1 MLRATCYCVPQ
12 NQAVNAHDRADGGE
26 DDVDRV
32 EDDVDKGEDQAD
44 DEEGLRGQSYTWLYF
59 GCILVTSGCISIGCS
74 WFYLVVFLLQFVL
87 FGCILVLIVSIW
99 LYFGFV
105 CLGGAEHGTAEHV
118 RLGIKDGVGRRCCK
132 EPFKRSF
139 VQKFLI

>member
-26 DDVDRV
+26 DDVDGV

-59 GCILVTSGCISIGCS
+59 GCILVTSGCISIVL
-74 WFYLVVFLLQFVL
+74 WLQLVL
-87 FGCILVLIVSIW
+87 FMLYFCCSLFYVVEFWVVSIADSAQTEYCTTFT
-99 LYFGFV
+99 LS
-105 CLGGAEHGTAEHV
+105 V
-118 RLGIKDGVGRRCCK
+118 RVSVRV
-132 EPFKRSF
+132 S
-139 VQKFLI
+139 QA

>member
-26 DDVDRV
+26 DDVDGV

-59 GCILVTSGCISIGCS
+59 GCILVTFWLYFHCTLVVVGSI
-74 WFYLVVFLLQFVL
+74 YVVFLLQFVL
-87 FGCILVLIVSIW
+87 CG
-99 LYFGFV
+99 
-105 CLGGAEHGTAEHV
+105 
-118 RLGIKDGVGRRCCK
+118 
-132 EPFKRSF
+132 
-139 VQKFLI
+139 